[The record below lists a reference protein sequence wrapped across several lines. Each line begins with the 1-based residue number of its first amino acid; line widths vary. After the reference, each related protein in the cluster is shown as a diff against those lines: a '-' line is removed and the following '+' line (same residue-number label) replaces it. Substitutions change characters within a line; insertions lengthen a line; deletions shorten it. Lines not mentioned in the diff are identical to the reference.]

1 METDKAISR
10 ARQDPDRIHVLG
22 TVVDLILIA
31 AALVVFN
38 AFPDKVG
45 VIRSLTDLSTFTPL
59 LAPEFQ
65 NHMPLLNLYWGL
77 AFSLCLAN
85 LVMLRWNI
93 GTRSIDLAL
102 SILGIVVMLKLALGG
117 PLTVYL
123 WLDYLV
129 KFGLAVAII
138 TAAIDAIRKVQQW
151 QSRWQ
156 ITVQPR

>member
-1 METDKAISR
+1 METD
-10 ARQDPDRIHVLG
+10 P
-22 TVVDLILIA
+22 
-31 AALVVFN
+31 F
-38 AFPDKVG
+38 
-45 VIRSLTDLSTFTPL
+45 TFTPL

-65 NHMPLLNLYWGL
+65 NHMRLLNLYWSL
-77 AFSLCLAN
+77 AISLCIAN

-93 GTRSIDLAL
+93 GTRTIDLAL
-102 SILGIVVMLKLALGG
+102 SILGIFVLIQLALGG
-117 PLTVYL
+117 PLTVYA

-138 TAAIDAIRKVQQW
+138 PAAIDAIRKVQQW

>member
-1 METDKAISR
+1 MQTDKTRSGAQQER
-10 ARQDPDRIHVLG
+10 DRVHLMG
-22 TVVDLILIA
+22 TAADLILIA

-45 VIRSLTDLSTFTPL
+45 IVRSLTDSSSFTPL
-59 LAPEFQ
+59 LAPDFR

-77 AFSLCLAN
+77 AFSLCIAN

-102 SILGIVVMLKLALGG
+102 SILGIFVLIQLALGG
-117 PLTVYL
+117 PLTVYVG
-123 WLDYLV
+123 LDYVV

-138 TAAIDAIRKVQQW
+138 PAAIDTIRKIQQW

-156 ITVQPR
+156 NTVPPR